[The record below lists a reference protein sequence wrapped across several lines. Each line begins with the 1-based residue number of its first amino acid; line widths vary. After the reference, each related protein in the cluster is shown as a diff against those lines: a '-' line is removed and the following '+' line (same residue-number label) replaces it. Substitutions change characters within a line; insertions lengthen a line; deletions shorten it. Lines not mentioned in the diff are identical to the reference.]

1 MHLRLSRGKVC
12 RARKKLGLASVCLG
26 LVTGCTIFA
35 PIQTPQADR
44 RFALKNE
51 STPGKNIPCKPIN
64 PEHLGECKPLEEDI
78 DAFHGGLGRALWETD
93 VRRRQ
98 LLSQAADH
106 TNLNST
112 YNALLWPLGA
122 YVIERK
128 IRQPD
133 WRTLDVAAVAAAS
146 FGLLGSGIPDRD
158 QLYVRTAARMACS
171 ITMFDADLYLKTDIK
186 PARFDA
192 PVHKSDWRPRD
203 PGDPAWL
210 RHTLSD
216 ATLLERLEELSLA
229 LQNFTGQR
237 DAVMVGLKLEK
248 PKVAPS
254 GTTPADKARL
264 AAKNLNGG
272 SKAQKDPSKNFMFET
287 DTLAAKAQSQ
297 LGAALKLKQ
306 QLDDAGNRLRRQRIA
321 IESALTQGLNERT
334 TLQAP
339 GTVATQIAQAFEAGM
354 ASERK
359 FVDRVKQ
366 EAGTARNEDWLP
378 TQAELADL
386 EDNSRKRVV
395 TFWVV
400 DRVRLKQAMASLA
413 EWTAHHDER
422 LRLAKADASSM
433 GCSDGDLSEFT
444 RSLSKAAEGSGAST
458 PTQPASAA
466 SK

>member
-1 MHLRLSRGKVC
+1 MHLRVSRGTVG
-12 RARKKLGLASVCLG
+12 RTRKTLWLATACLG
-26 LVTGCTIFA
+26 LVTGCTILA

-51 STPGKNIPCKPIN
+51 SKAGKNIPCTPIN
-64 PEHLGECKPLEEDI
+64 PEHPGECKPLEEDI

-93 VRRRQ
+93 VRRRE

-146 FGLLGSGIPDRD
+146 FGLLSSGIPDRD

-171 ITMFDADLYLKTDIK
+171 ITLFDANLYLKTDIK
-186 PARFDA
+186 PASLDV
-192 PVHKSDWRPRD
+192 PEHKSDWRPRG
-203 PGDPAWL
+203 PGDPTFL
-210 RHTLSD
+210 RHALSD
-216 ATLLERLEELSLA
+216 ATLLERLEELNLA
-229 LQNFTGQR
+229 LQNFTRQR
-237 DAVMVGLKLEK
+237 DEVLLKLELENPK
-248 PKVAPS
+248 PPSS
-254 GTTPADKARL
+254 GTNPADKARL
-264 AAKNLNGG
+264 AAKNLNGK
-272 SKAQKDPSKNFMFET
+272 SKVQKDPSKDFTFET

-321 IESALTQGLNERT
+321 IEAALTQGLNERT

-359 FVDRVKQ
+359 FSDRVKQ
-366 EAGTARNEDWLP
+366 EAGTGRNEDWLP

-386 EDNSRKRVV
+386 KKSSRKSIVA
-395 TFWVV
+395 FWTVC
-400 DRVRLKQAMASLA
+400 RVRLKQAMASLA
-413 EWTAHHDER
+413 EWTARHDER

-433 GCSDGDLSEFT
+433 GCSDGDLTEFT
-444 RSLSKAAEGSGAST
+444 RALSKAAEGSGSST
-458 PTQPASAA
+458 PTQPASATG
-466 SK
+466 K